1 MNEGSSYSID
11 FQAVT
16 DMASGLKD
24 SLAEGLAGLL
34 PILAGIGC
42 AGLALFVGYMVF
54 KLIKRWSKS
63 ST

>member
-1 MNEGSSYSID
+1 MNEGASYAINFDAITS
-11 FQAVT
+11 
-16 DMASGLKD
+16 MASGLKD

-42 AGLALFVGYMVF
+42 AGLVLFVGYMIFRLV
-54 KLIKRWSKS
+54 KRWAKS